1 MAVMA
6 ETRAP
11 LLPRAT
17 GLVLAGGRASRF
29 GTDKLAV
36 EVEGQPLL
44 HRAVLALGGSCLEV
58 IVAISAT
65 GAAPALPNVSVP
77 VRLVRD
83 GLPDAGPLA
92 GLVAGLEA
100 ASEALVLAVAG
111 DMPSLSEELLTG
123 LLERAMPPIASA
135 GQAVVLADGDG
146 WRPLPCVMVRDAAL
160 PLARELLLTNERSL
174 RGLLRALEPDVIAQA
189 TWRRWDPDGDWRR
202 DIDEPADLARHA
214 SGAGPA

>member
-1 MAVMA
+1 MAAMA

-17 GLVLAGGRASRF
+17 GLVLAGGRARRF

-44 HRAVLALGGSCLEV
+44 HRAVLALGGPCLEV

-65 GAAPALPNVSVP
+65 GAAPALPRLSVP

-83 GLPDAGPLA
+83 ALPDAGPLA

-100 ASEALVLAVAG
+100 AAEALVLVVAG
-111 DMPSLSEELLTG
+111 DMPSLPEDLLTG
-123 LLERAMPPIASA
+123 LLERAMPPRASP
-135 GQAVVLADGDG
+135 GHAVVLADGDG
-146 WRPLPCVMVRDAAL
+146 WRPLPCVVMRDAAL
-160 PLARELLLTNERSL
+160 PLAQEMLLAEERSL
-174 RGLLRALEPDVIAQA
+174 RGLLRALEPDVVAQA
-189 TWRRWDPDGDWRR
+189 TWRRWDRDGDWRR

-214 SGAGPA
+214 TGAGPA